1 MCVCLHTKFQV
12 SSIDLTSF
20 RLSSLLPQ
28 NEPLK
33 NPPRLRLNN
42 NGSNPTNLGGNPLYY
57 NLDMV
62 QDTANFKANQLLLIL
77 YQVLLLIDYINSSFL
92 LVPAVHDHPSNVV
105 YLSLAINA
113 NFSILKKQV

>member
-1 MCVCLHTKFQV
+1 MLRVKVPLWQKNAGINKIKSTLLLQDIFSESKRVCVCLHTKFQA
-12 SSIDLTSF
+12 SSINLTSF
-20 RLSSLLPQ
+20 RLSSPLPQ

-62 QDTANFKANQLLLIL
+62 QDTANFKTN
-77 YQVLLLIDYINSSFL
+77 
-92 LVPAVHDHPSNVV
+92 
-105 YLSLAINA
+105 
-113 NFSILKKQV
+113 